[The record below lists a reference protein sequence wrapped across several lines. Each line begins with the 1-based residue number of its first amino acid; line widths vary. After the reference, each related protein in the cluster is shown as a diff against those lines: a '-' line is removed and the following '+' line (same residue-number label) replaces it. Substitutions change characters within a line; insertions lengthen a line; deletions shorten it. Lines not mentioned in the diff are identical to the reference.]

1 MIVVVF
7 LIIVIAVVVF
17 IKNRSN
23 RSIYDDRCVVQ
34 ALLGRMRR
42 EAGKELRE
50 RDFDRSRKT

>member
-7 LIIVIAVVVF
+7 LIIVIVVVVF

-23 RSIYDDRCVVQ
+23 RSIYDDRGVVQ